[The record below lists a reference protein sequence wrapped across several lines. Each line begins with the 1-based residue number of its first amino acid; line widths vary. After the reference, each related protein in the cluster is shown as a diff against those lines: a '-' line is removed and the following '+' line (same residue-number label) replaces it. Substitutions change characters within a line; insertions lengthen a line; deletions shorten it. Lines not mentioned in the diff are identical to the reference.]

1 MPKNIFSFLMKMIRI
16 GSKEISSELESQL
29 RNIEKLIQQEKI
41 DDAKVNLK
49 IIEENYHKE
58 FKNPI
63 VDIQI
68 KLLNARIYEQ
78 IGNYSEALVIV
89 ENQLKNEKISNS
101 SFLHVQALILKATI
115 LNKLRKNTQGLNII
129 ENAETILDSIKDNEQ
144 TSIAQLKGKI
154 ANLKGDFLL
163 KQGELEKARKCFL
176 KSLKISEEFKDYPL
190 VSLNLNNIGVTWGY
204 SGELDKALDYYKK
217 NVELCIEKGLESK
230 ISSSF
235 NNIGECYRTK
245 GDLTLALE
253 YYQKSFYLT
262 QKYEDKIGMAVTLHN
277 IALIHQAKGQY
288 DDAEKF
294 FFDSLVLGE
303 EIDFYPLIAETIFN
317 LIKLYLEAG
326 KKSDEEIQKYLLK
339 LKKLDQKKKNKIINQ
354 QYRLSEAFI
363 LKKSERL
370 INKAKAQEILQ
381 QITEEEIVEHE
392 LTVCAMLNL
401 CELLILELK
410 STGKEE
416 ILKEIKKIIGKLYNI
431 AKSQNSYVLLGEI
444 YLLEAK
450 ISLLEL
456 NHKKARDLLNQAQN
470 LAEERGLNLLNIKVS
485 QEYDSMLK
493 FLKDLSNL
501 MRGEISFKDRI
512 NFSQIDQL
520 LSFVIQKKELPKPN
534 EETPVLL
541 MLIDKGGLNIYSKSF
556 VNQNDPSNE
565 QLISGFITAINSF
578 MKEVFKIQGS
588 IERIR
593 HQEYTIIIHQLK
605 QFLICYVF
613 RGESYFAVKKINTF
627 VDALKQDEKLMNY
640 LENDFQM
647 TSQLINAKEFDSMV
661 DSIFIK

>member
-1 MPKNIFSFLMKMIRI
+1 MTKNLFSFLMKMVRFS
-16 GSKEISSELESQL
+16 SKKDIFELEDQL
-29 RNIEKLIQQEKI
+29 KNIEKLIQHDRVNEAEAKLIKIKEK
-41 DDAKVNLK
+41 
-49 IIEENYHKE
+49 YYKE
-58 FKNPI
+58 FKNPVI
-63 VDIQI
+63 NIQGE
-68 KLLNARIYEQ
+68 LLKARILEKTQ
-78 IGNYSEALVIV
+78 NYSDALIIV
-89 ENQLKNEKISNS
+89 ENELKKEKISKD
-101 SFLHVQALILKATI
+101 SFLYVQALILKATI
-115 LNKLRKNTQGLNII
+115 LNKLRKNTQGLNTI
-129 ENAETILDSIKDNEQ
+129 EIAEEILNSIKYHEEKDL
-144 TSIAQLKGKI
+144 TQLKGKI

-163 KQGELEKARKCFL
+163 QQGELEKARKCFL
-176 KSLKISEEFKDYPL
+176 KSLKISEEFNDYSL

-204 SGELDKALDYYKK
+204 SGELDYALDYYKK
-217 NVELCIEKGLESK
+217 NVELCIEKGFESK
-230 ISSSF
+230 VSSSF

-253 YYQKSFYLT
+253 YYQKSLDLS

-277 IALIHQAKGQY
+277 IALILQAKGQY
-288 DDAEKF
+288 DDAEKY
-294 FFDSLVLGE
+294 FFDSLTLGE
-303 EIDFYPLIAETIFN
+303 QIDFYPLIAETIFN
-317 LIKLYLEAG
+317 LIKLYLEID
-326 KKSDEEIQKYLLK
+326 KKSDEEIQKYLEK
-339 LKKLDQKKKNKIINQ
+339 LRNLDQKKKNKIINQ

-370 INKAKAQEILQ
+370 VNKAKAQEILQ
-381 QITEEEIVEHE
+381 QIAEEEIVEHE
-392 LTVCAMLNL
+392 LTVSAMLNL

-416 ILKEIKKIIGKLYNI
+416 ILKEIKTLIGKLYNI

-456 NHKKARDLLNQAQN
+456 NHKKARDLLNLAQN

-493 FLKDLSNL
+493 FLKDLSKL
-501 MRGEISFKDRI
+501 MQGEISFKDRI

-520 LSFVIQKKELPKPN
+520 LNFVIQKRDLPKPN
-534 EETPVLL
+534 EEVPVLL

-556 VNQNDPSNE
+556 FNQNEPSNE

-593 HQEYTIIIHQLK
+593 HQEYTIIVHQVK

-613 RGESYFAVKKINTF
+613 RGESYFAVKKINKF
-627 VDALKQDEKLMNY
+627 VDTLKQDEKLMNY
-640 LENDFQM
+640 LENDFQI
-647 TSQLINAKEFDSMV
+647 TSQLINVKEFDSMV
-661 DSIFIK
+661 DSIFI